1 MRQISYIQEL
11 TVTPER
17 MPPPPPPLFSG
28 SLSKRLRRR
37 QRERQKVIG
46 LYKQN
51 NNFASALRFFV
62 HLFAVVARLQ
72 RECAQFPVLSRPT
85 WNTRQQLFFPEVRY
99 SPLEFNSKKIFLS
112 VIKFE
117 AARFTVLK
125 PLYKVCNKF
134 LF

>member
-17 MPPPPPPLFSG
+17 MPPLLFSG

-37 QRERQKVIG
+37 QRERQKAIG

-72 RECAQFPVLSRPT
+72 RESAQFPVL
-85 WNTRQQLFFPEVRY
+85 
-99 SPLEFNSKKIFLS
+99 
-112 VIKFE
+112 
-117 AARFTVLK
+117 
-125 PLYKVCNKF
+125 
-134 LF
+134 

>member
-17 MPPPPPPLFSG
+17 MPHPLLFSG
-28 SLSKRLRRR
+28 SLSKKLRRR
-37 QRERQKVIG
+37 QRERQKAIG

-72 RECAQFPVLSRPT
+72 RESAQFPVL
-85 WNTRQQLFFPEVRY
+85 
-99 SPLEFNSKKIFLS
+99 
-112 VIKFE
+112 
-117 AARFTVLK
+117 
-125 PLYKVCNKF
+125 
-134 LF
+134 

>member
-17 MPPPPPPLFSG
+17 MRPLLFSG

-37 QRERQKVIG
+37 QRERQKAIG

-72 RECAQFPVLSRPT
+72 RESAQFPVL
-85 WNTRQQLFFPEVRY
+85 
-99 SPLEFNSKKIFLS
+99 
-112 VIKFE
+112 
-117 AARFTVLK
+117 
-125 PLYKVCNKF
+125 
-134 LF
+134 